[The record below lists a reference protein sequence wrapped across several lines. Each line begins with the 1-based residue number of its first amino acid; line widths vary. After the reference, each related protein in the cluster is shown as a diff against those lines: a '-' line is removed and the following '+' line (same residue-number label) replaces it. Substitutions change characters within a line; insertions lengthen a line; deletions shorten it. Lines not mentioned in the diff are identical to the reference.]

1 MAENKKYYWLKLKRD
16 FFKRHDVRIIEEMP
30 NGKDYIL
37 FYLKLLLESIDHEG
51 ELRFSETIP
60 YNEQMLAVI
69 THTNIEIV
77 KESMKIFTD
86 LKMVEVYDDMTIYM
100 NEVQKL
106 IGSETSNAKRVREH
120 RQRQEEK
127 KALPAAAKTNAERQR
142 AYRAKQAC
150 EEKQHIPFIEDYT
163 NKKRY
168 GGNYYIVMKRDGF
181 KCKICG
187 SIEKLCVHHIDGYD
201 ESKPE
206 NNAENKMIV
215 TCRHCHSKIHTGTP
229 IPEDVLDSIDYYFS
243 NESNDSCNG
252 EVIICNTEIEKEK
265 ELQKEIEKREREKS
279 QKEITDLFNS
289 LCPSLPH
296 IIYISED
303 TKDIIE
309 KQLEKY
315 TLDDFKLLF
324 QKAEAS
330 DFLKGNNDRKWT
342 ASFEWLIEDQNMAKV
357 LNGNFDNKKSQTDAF
372 DDYNYDH
379 AALERMARSNPVLVK
394 GNPELEKKMDDLRKT
409 L

>member
-60 YNEQMLAVI
+60 YNEQMLSVI
-69 THTNIEIV
+69 THTNIDIV
-77 KESMKIFTD
+77 KAAMSIFTE

-106 IGSETSNAKRVREH
+106 IGSET
-120 RQRQEEK
+120 
-127 KALPAAAKTNAERQR
+127 AAAERMRRSRKNQKNLAERNNVQ
-142 AYRAKQAC
+142 
-150 EEKQHIPFIEDYT
+150 
-163 NKKRY
+163 
-168 GGNYYIVMKRDGF
+168 
-181 KCKICG
+181 KC
-187 SIEKLCVHHIDGYD
+187 Y
-201 ESKPE
+201 
-206 NNAENKMIV
+206 
-215 TCRHCHSKIHTGTP
+215 
-229 IPEDVLDSIDYYFS
+229 
-243 NESNDSCNG
+243 
-252 EVIICNTEIEKEK
+252 TEIEKEK